1 MIKSTKMRARRWVA
15 TTGAVLALGV
25 GTAAIA
31 NAATSPSAATT
42 TTATAVNAANT
53 APANAP
59 DPATVAHGPGETLL
73 TGSDLAKATA
83 AAQSAVPGGTII
95 RVETDSGGATYEA
108 HLTGDTAA
116 KVKAA
121 ALAKVPGTVERVET
135 NVDGSAPYEAHI
147 KKADGTTV
155 TVKLDAAFNVTATES
170 GFGSGPGHP

>member
-42 TTATAVNAANT
+42 TTAASAASS

-59 DPATVAHGPGETLL
+59 DPATVTHGPGETLL

-108 HLTGDTAA
+108 HI
-116 KVKAA
+116 
-121 ALAKVPGTVERVET
+121 E
-135 NVDGSAPYEAHI
+135 
-147 KKADGTTV
+147 KADGTTV
-155 TVKLDAAFNVTATES
+155 TVKLDAAFNVTATQS

>member
-1 MIKSTKMRARRWVA
+1 MRARRWVA

-31 NAATSPSAATT
+31 NAATGASAATT

-108 HLTGDTAA
+108 HIT
-116 KVKAA
+116 
-121 ALAKVPGTVERVET
+121 
-135 NVDGSAPYEAHI
+135 
-147 KKADGTTV
+147 KADGTTV

-170 GFGSGPGHP
+170 GFGSGPAHP

>member
-1 MIKSTKMRARRWVA
+1 VA
-15 TTGAVLALGV
+15 TTGAVLVLGV

-31 NAATSPSAATT
+31 NAATSSSASTT
-42 TTATAVNAANT
+42 TTPTAVNAANT

-83 AAQSAVPGGTII
+83 AAQSAVPAGTIN

-108 HLTGDTAA
+108 HITKT
-116 KVKAA
+116 
-121 ALAKVPGTVERVET
+121 
-135 NVDGSAPYEAHI
+135 
-147 KKADGTTV
+147 DGTTV

-170 GFGSGPGHP
+170 GFGAGPAHP

>member
-1 MIKSTKMRARRWVA
+1 MIKSTKMQARRWVA
-15 TTGAVLALGV
+15 TTGAVLVLGV

-42 TTATAVNAANT
+42 TTATAVNASNT

-59 DPATVAHGPGETLL
+59 DPATVTHGPGETLL

-108 HLTGDTAA
+108 H
-116 KVKAA
+116 V
-121 ALAKVPGTVERVET
+121 
-135 NVDGSAPYEAHI
+135 

-155 TVKLDAAFNVTATES
+155 TVKLDAAFNVTATQS

>member
-1 MIKSTKMRARRWVA
+1 MIKSTTLRARRWVA
-15 TTGAVLALGV
+15 TTGAVLVLGV

-31 NAATSPSAATT
+31 NAATSSSASTT
-42 TTATAVNAANT
+42 TTPTAVNAANT

-108 HLTGDTAA
+108 HIT
-116 KVKAA
+116 
-121 ALAKVPGTVERVET
+121 R
-135 NVDGSAPYEAHI
+135 
-147 KKADGTTV
+147 ADGTTV
-155 TVKLDAAFNVTATES
+155 TVKLDAAFNVTATQS
-170 GFGSGPGHP
+170 GFGAGPAHP